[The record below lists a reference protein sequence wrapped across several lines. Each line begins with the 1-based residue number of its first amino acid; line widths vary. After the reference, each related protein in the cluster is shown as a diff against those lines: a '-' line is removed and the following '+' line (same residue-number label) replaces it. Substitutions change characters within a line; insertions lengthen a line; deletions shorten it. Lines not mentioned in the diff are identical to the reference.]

1 MPSRPNPWA
10 ILFAI
15 LAAIALSLAA
25 IAVQAAEK
33 RPPNI
38 VFMLADDLGWGDL
51 GCYGHR
57 EIKTPN
63 LDRLAAE
70 GSLYTQFYVAAAI
83 CSPSRVAFLT
93 GRFPGEFKRSFGHE

>member
-1 MPSRPNPWA
+1 MNRRNF
-10 ILFAI
+10 LRT
-15 LAAIALSLAA
+15 AAAGALGQSLIA
-25 IAVQAAEK
+25 QTNK
-33 RPPNI
+33 RPNI
-38 VFMLADDLGWGDL
+38 VFILADDLGWGDL